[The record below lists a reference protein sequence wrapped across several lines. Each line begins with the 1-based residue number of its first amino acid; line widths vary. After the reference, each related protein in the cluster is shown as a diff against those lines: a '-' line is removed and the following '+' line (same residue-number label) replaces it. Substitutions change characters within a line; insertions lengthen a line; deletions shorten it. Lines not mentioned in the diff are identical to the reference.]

1 MNPCCSL
8 DTIMPIC
15 SLKTKQLFF
24 FFLNEG
30 RSFVKTRMTT
40 CKHPFDDF
48 SYVAL
53 LCGGLKFKSKYSVIV
68 TRVYNY
74 FFILASVLY
83 VVWLNN
89 FDWRDPTSKIVIHFC
104 LLNQEGSIKKENF
117 KSAFLSKKV
126 GKLYT

>member
-1 MNPCCSL
+1 
-8 DTIMPIC
+8 
-15 SLKTKQLFF
+15 
-24 FFLNEG
+24 
-30 RSFVKTRMTT
+30 MTT

-53 LCGGLKFKSKYSVIV
+53 LCGGLKLKSKYSVI

-74 FFILASVLY
+74 FFILGSVLY
-83 VVWLNN
+83 IVWLNN
-89 FDWRDPTSKIVIHFC
+89 FDWRDLTSKIVIHFC